1 MKRKSAIKALTL
13 LLSAI
18 LILSSTVNVMGA
30 AASKTANNSIKA
42 GKAATYLLKAADDYN
57 KKISRKD
64 LLKGMKAKI
73 N

>member
-1 MKRKSAIKALTL
+1 
-13 LLSAI
+13 
-18 LILSSTVNVMGA
+18 MGA

-64 LLKGMKAKI
+64 LLKGMKAKK
-73 N
+73 